1 MYKTGNHIPF
11 CPSYT
16 GVIFW
21 KKQKKTEGKGEKD
34 KGYLLKAF
42 SFAIGDA
49 KVSICAGIW
58 M

>member
-1 MYKTGNHIPF
+1 MSLRSTRD
-11 CPSYT
+11 
-16 GVIFW
+16 
-21 KKQKKTEGKGEKD
+21 KKDKKKDPKKGEKD

-49 KVSICAGIW
+49 KVSICAGVW

>member
-1 MYKTGNHIPF
+1 M
-11 CPSYT
+11 

-21 KKQKKTEGKGEKD
+21 KKQKTEGKGEKD

-49 KVSICAGIW
+49 KVSICAGVR